1 MTPAEIAKAYP
12 DEYTRAQKEPY
23 KHRYPRGES
32 YHDLSVRAFEINSC
46 LADVDR
52 AGAVHLRARA

>member
-32 YHDLSVRAFEINSC
+32 YHDLSVRASRRHSR
-46 LADVDR
+46 LS
-52 AGAVHLRARA
+52 